1 MQFTKNFHNFISEN
15 YASLG
20 ETQRLWKNSNGK
32 ASQIQDQQSSQ
43 VRWHQLLTQAEA
55 GAIHPEL
62 LIINALKDF
71 PFNKILLEELM
82 YWVPQTNRNLANQY
96 LVAENDSIR
105 RQFDNLSEIEAASA
119 ITTAVVS
126 ELTENNPQLSN
137 TPLNLK
143 EKFIDALMGKG
154 IDVATTAA
162 VTGWGLILQQLI
174 S

>member
-1 MQFTKNFHNFISEN
+1 MQFTKNFHSFISEN

-32 ASQIQDQQSSQ
+32 VNQIQDQQSSQ

-62 LIINALKDF
+62 LIMNALKDF

-82 YWVPQTNRNLANQY
+82 NWVPQTNMNLATQY
-96 LVAENDSIR
+96 LEAKNEPIR
-105 RQFDNLSEIEAASA
+105 HQFESLSGIQAASA
-119 ITTAVVS
+119 ITTVVVN
-126 ELTENNPQLSN
+126 ELTENDPQLSN

-143 EKFIDALMGKG
+143 EKFIDALMSKG
-154 IDVATTAA
+154 IDIATTTA

>member
-1 MQFTKNFHNFISEN
+1 MQFTKNFHSFISEN
-15 YASLG
+15 YASLS
-20 ETQRLWKNSNGK
+20 ETQRIWKNSNGK
-32 ASQIQDQQSSQ
+32 VSQIQDQQSSQ

-55 GAIHPEL
+55 GAIQPEL
-62 LIINALKDF
+62 LIMNTLKDF

-82 YWVPQTNRNLANQY
+82 HWVPQINRNLATQY

>member
-32 ASQIQDQQSSQ
+32 VSQIQDQQSSQ

-55 GAIHPEL
+55 GSIHPEL

-71 PFNKILLEELM
+71 PFNKILLEELI
-82 YWVPQTNRNLANQY
+82 YWVPQSHMNLATKY
-96 LVAENDSIR
+96 LVTEDTSVRN
-105 RQFDNLSEIEAASA
+105 QFGLLSEIQAASA
-119 ITTAVVS
+119 ITSSVVN
-126 ELTENNPQLSN
+126 ELKTENPQISDN
-137 TPLNLK
+137 PLNLK
-143 EKFIDALMGKG
+143 SKFVDALMSKG
-154 IDVATTAA
+154 IDLATTSAL
-162 VTGWGLILQQLI
+162 TGWGLILQQLV